1 MSTENTEQTSSQKL
15 SAARQAATTRLLDA
29 HRDEFNT
36 YMAEEAKS
44 RGVEWK
50 RKLTSEERAEKEL
63 EALLAANPGLA
74 ARLGAAQPEAQ
85 PERESAPVVPLSGR
99 STE

>member
-1 MSTENTEQTSSQKL
+1 MSETTEQTSSQKL

-29 HRDEFNT
+29 HRDEFNK
-36 YMAEEAKS
+36 YMTEEAKA

-50 RKLTSEERAEKEL
+50 RKLTPEERAEREL

-74 ARLGAAQPEAQ
+74 SRLQAALPEQPDEAQ
-85 PERESAPVVPLSGR
+85 PERESAPVVPLSSR
-99 STE
+99 